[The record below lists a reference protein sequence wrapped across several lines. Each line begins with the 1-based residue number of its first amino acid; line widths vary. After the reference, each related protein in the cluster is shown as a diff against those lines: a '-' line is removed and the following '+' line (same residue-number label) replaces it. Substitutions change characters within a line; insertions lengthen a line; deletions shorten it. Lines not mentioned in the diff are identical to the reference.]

1 MSSNSN
7 DKPELSNPKS
17 YVSNHG
23 IVEVQYGV
31 ENSRVDWKKDLFD
44 YVRDEL
50 GKEEMF
56 DPDFC
61 TKDKETGERYW
72 FACIVCPCNLYKARV
87 YRFTNVFPVFS
98 FGMIFGP
105 LSLILPFD
113 KKFLAEHVKFFE
125 VA

>member
-1 MSSNSN
+1 MSSKSN

-23 IVEVQYGV
+23 IIEVQYGV

-50 GKEEMF
+50 DKGEMF

-61 TKDKETGERYW
+61 TKNKETGERYW

-87 YRFTNVFPVFS
+87 YRIDEFFS
-98 FGMIFGP
+98 GIK
-105 LSLILPFD
+105 LC
-113 KKFLAEHVKFFE
+113 
-125 VA
+125 

>member
-31 ENSRVDWKKDLFD
+31 ENSRVDWKMDLFD

-61 TKDKETGERYW
+61 TKNKETGERYW

-87 YRFTNVFPVFS
+87 YRFTNFPLYLALA
-98 FGMIFGP
+98 G
-105 LSLILPFD
+105 
-113 KKFLAEHVKFFE
+113 FLAL
-125 VA
+125 